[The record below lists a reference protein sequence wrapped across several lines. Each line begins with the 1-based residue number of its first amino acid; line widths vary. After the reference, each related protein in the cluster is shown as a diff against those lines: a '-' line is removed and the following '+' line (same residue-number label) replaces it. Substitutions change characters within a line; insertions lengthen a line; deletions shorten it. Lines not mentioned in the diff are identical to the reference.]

1 MEILITRREHF
12 RQKLDS
18 IDSDFNEWLE
28 EKQLREELKNNT
40 LSKWRKNV
48 ENNNKL
54 LKRSL
59 EK

>member
-12 RQKLDS
+12 RQTLDS

-28 EKQLREELKNNT
+28 EKELRQDLKNNI